1 MGTNRET
8 DFTFEIEDID
18 KVKRQIQDYQIPRV
32 SPELLSITTSQTNS
46 SLILNWKQAPGTVLL

>member
-46 SLILNWKQAPGTVLL
+46 SLILNKKQAPGTVLL